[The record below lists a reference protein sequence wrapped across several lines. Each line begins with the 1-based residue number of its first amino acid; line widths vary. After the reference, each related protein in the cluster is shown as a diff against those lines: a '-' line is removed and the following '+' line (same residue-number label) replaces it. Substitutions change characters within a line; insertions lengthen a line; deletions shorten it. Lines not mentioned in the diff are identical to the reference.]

1 MPALPMTRI
10 RAVALSG
17 VLGVVAGS
25 SLAIGIMVPAS
36 AIAAPPSE
44 FRAPALASSIDRNR
58 VDDLDRSAE
67 RIVLA
72 RSAERAALA
81 RTESLAEKRSDLLS
95 KHAKA
100 IKKEI
105 KKRQAAARAAQILRE
120 FGYDPA
126 TKDPREIARQ
136 MMLNK
141 YGWGDTQFQCYDN
154 IIMRESRW
162 IHTADNPH
170 SSAYGIPQALPGSKM
185 ASAGADWRTNPAT
198 QIKWGL
204 GYVKSR
210 FGTPCAAWSFKKAHG
225 WY

>member
-1 MPALPMTRI
+1 MPTLPRTRI

-17 VLGVVAGS
+17 VLGVVAAS
-25 SLAIGIMVPAS
+25 SMAIGVLAPAP
-36 AIAAPPSE
+36 AIAAPSSE
-44 FRAPALASSIDRNR
+44 FPAPALASLFDRNR
-58 VDDLDRSAE
+58 VDELDRSAE

-81 RTESLAEKRSDLLS
+81 RTESLAEQRSNLLS

-105 KKRQAAARAAQILRE
+105 QKRKAAARAAEILRE

-141 YGWGDTQFQCYDN
+141 YGWGDAQFQCYDS

-162 IHTADNPH
+162 IHTADNPN

-198 QIKWGL
+198 QIRWGL